1 VRAML
6 RGDFPAENAAAMPA
20 DVTPLVAPVRRQLKD
35 LEERLASL
43 RGYL

>member
-1 VRAML
+1 MSV
-6 RGDFPAENAAAMPA
+6 
-20 DVTPLVAPVRRQLKD
+20 DVSQLASPVRRQLKD

>member
-1 VRAML
+1 ML
-6 RGDFPAENAAAMPA
+6 RPVFRGQFASMPA
-20 DVTPLVAPVRRQLKD
+20 DSSPLVPPIRRQLKD

>member
-1 VRAML
+1 
-6 RGDFPAENAAAMPA
+6 MPA
-20 DVTPLVAPVRRQLKD
+20 DVTPFAAPVRRQLKD

>member
-1 VRAML
+1 ML
-6 RGDFPAENAAAMPA
+6 SPAMPA
-20 DVTPLVAPVRRQLKD
+20 EVTPLVPPIRRSLKD

>member
-1 VRAML
+1 MSV
-6 RGDFPAENAAAMPA
+6 
-20 DVTPLVAPVRRQLKD
+20 DVSQLVSPIRRQLKD

>member
-1 VRAML
+1 ML
-6 RGDFPAENAAAMPA
+6 CCAAIFAAPAAMSA
-20 DVTPLVAPVRRQLKD
+20 DVTPLIAPVRRQLKD

>member
-1 VRAML
+1 MSVDISQLAS
-6 RGDFPAENAAAMPA
+6 
-20 DVTPLVAPVRRQLKD
+20 PVRRQLKD